1 MTNSPTSY
9 YLVFRP
15 GTNLYVTFDNYQA
28 AWEFAE
34 SYFRDGGGVALV
46 EQITQNK

>member
-1 MTNSPTSY
+1 METTTTC

-15 GTNLYVTFDNYQA
+15 GTNLHVTFDNYQA

-34 SYFRDGGGVALV
+34 AYFNEGGGVALV
-46 EQITQNK
+46 EQVTQTN